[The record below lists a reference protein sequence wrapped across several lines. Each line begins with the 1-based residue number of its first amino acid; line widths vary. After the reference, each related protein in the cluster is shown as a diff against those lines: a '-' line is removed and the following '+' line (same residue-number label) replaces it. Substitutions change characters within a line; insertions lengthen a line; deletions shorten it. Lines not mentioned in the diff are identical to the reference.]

1 MQRVT
6 KGIIKRSTTASKK
19 LIKKS
24 AAKRVQGI
32 LALYNNRNAEPSQKK
47 ALRPRTE
54 SSRSSGSEFVSV
66 ILDSDNSHQS
76 SVRDG
81 DIPNVIP
88 SSIDQMINSASTS
101 HDQAVSTE
109 SSNFSSQLA
118 KWSVEENI
126 SLSALGK
133 LLKLLRSNF
142 PLSQLKN
149 LPKDPRTLLQTP
161 INTNI
166 KQMGSNG
173 CYYYFGIQESV
184 TDLFNKIT
192 IKLSLSDEI
201 SLAVN
206 IDGVPLFK
214 STNESFWPILCTI
227 KSVKLLEKLVFCVG
241 LYKGSG
247 KPEAND
253 LLKDFVNE
261 CIHLYQNGVIV
272 NSQIHKF
279 NISMIIC
286 DAPAK
291 AYILYVKSHSA
302 YFSCTK
308 CSLEGDFCC
317 NTLCFQDLVFR
328 KRSNESF
335 RNKEQPEHHTGN
347 TVLENLPNFNM
358 INNIPIDYMHCI
370 LLGVVKRLLCNK
382 KFGWVFGKPPNK
394 LRASDI
400 YSISNQCLLLKKF
413 IPCEFARK
421 PRSLVESKRFK
432 ASEFRLLL
440 LYTGPIVFKN
450 VLSSESYNNFI
461 CLSVATLI
469 LASNELYNIESY
481 FEYAHK
487 LFEHFISNSIRIYGS
502 HFISYNVHNLL
513 HLNDCV
519 KLFGPLDSF
528 SAFPF
533 ENYMRQIT
541 RKVRKTSKPLQQVVR
556 RTYEER
562 NIYASKLDLNEHRKF
577 MIEHDSGPLLVN
589 CHSPQFKVL
598 VTEKYRLNVAKI
610 CDRFVEL
617 DNGTII
623 EIKNFATNQGNIVV
637 IGLVYTRKGDFF
649 KKPCPSSLFG
659 ISFIKKVNNELN
671 MFKASMIKKK
681 IMILPFKNEFIS
693 FPLLHM

>member
-1 MQRVT
+1 MLRVT
-6 KGIIKRSTTASKK
+6 KGNIKRSTAASKK
-19 LIKKS
+19 LIQKS
-24 AAKRVQGI
+24 AAKRLQGI
-32 LALYNNRNAEPSQKK
+32 LALYYNRNAGPSNKK
-47 ALRPRTE
+47 ALEPKTE
-54 SSRSSGSEFVSV
+54 STKSSWSEFVSL
-66 ILDSDNSHQS
+66 ISDLNNCHQR
-76 SVRDG
+76 SVG
-81 DIPNVIP
+81 DVDVSNLVP
-88 SSIDQMINSASTS
+88 SPIDQKSNTASITS
-101 HDQAVSTE
+101 HYQEVSTE
-109 SSNFSSQLA
+109 SPSFSSQLA

-133 LLKLLRSNF
+133 LLRLLRSNF
-142 PLSQLKN
+142 PPSQLKN

-161 INTNI
+161 TNNTNI

-184 TDLFNKIT
+184 TDMFNKIT
-192 IKLSLSDEI
+192 LKLSLLDEI

-227 KSVKLLEKLVFCVG
+227 KSVKLLEKQVFCVG
-241 LYKGSG
+241 LYKGVG

-253 LLKDFVNE
+253 FLRDFVNE
-261 CIHLYQNGVIV
+261 CIHLYQNGIIIG
-272 NSQIHKF
+272 SQIHKF

-291 AYILYVKSHSA
+291 AYVLYVKSHSA

-317 NTLCFQDLVFR
+317 NTICFQDLVFH

-370 LLGVVKRLLCNK
+370 LLGVVKRLLCHK

-394 LRASDI
+394 LRASHI
-400 YSISNQCLLLKKF
+400 YSISNQCLLLNKF

-440 LYTGPIVFKN
+440 LYTGPVVFKN
-450 VLSSESYNNFI
+450 VLSTESYNNFL

-469 LASNELYNIESY
+469 LASNEFCNIKSY
-481 FEYAHK
+481 FEYANK

-502 HFISYNVHNLL
+502 DFISYNVHNLL

-519 KLFGPLDSF
+519 KMFGPLDNF

-562 NIYASKLDLNEHRKF
+562 NTYVTKLDLKKNQKRK
-577 MIEHDSGPLLVN
+577 
-589 CHSPQFKVL
+589 
-598 VTEKYRLNVAKI
+598 
-610 CDRFVEL
+610 
-617 DNGTII
+617 
-623 EIKNFATNQGNIVV
+623 
-637 IGLVYTRKGDFF
+637 
-649 KKPCPSSLFG
+649 
-659 ISFIKKVNNELN
+659 
-671 MFKASMIKKK
+671 
-681 IMILPFKNEFIS
+681 
-693 FPLLHM
+693 